1 MFTALEVDKSKT
13 PAQLNPIKEIGKGIS
28 PKLTANELACL
39 IWYVGLILVDFFNST
54 EDDELWEFFMQLQ
67 TISDYVFAPKFTN
80 SMLVYFTE
88 LYEEHLILYQKLWPG
103 CSIKPKQH
111 YLIHI
116 KTIIEH
122 TGPPT
127 FNSCMKYELR
137 NNFFKRSTHTICN
150 FKNIPKSLAF

>member
-1 MFTALEVDKSKT
+1 MTNCENFSCNFR
-13 PAQLNPIKEIGKGIS
+13 Q
-28 PKLTANELACL
+28 
-39 IWYVGLILVDFFNST
+39 F
-54 EDDELWEFFMQLQ
+54 Q
-67 TISDYVFAPKFTN
+67 TRVFAPKFAN
-80 SMLVYFTE
+80 SMQVYFTE

-116 KTIIEH
+116 KTIVEH

-150 FKNIPKSLAF
+150 FKNIPKSLAFWNQMAALYNLFENKHFRSCCIKSHKLITILVTSLPNHAVIRARLKIQENDIV

>member
-1 MFTALEVDKSKT
+1 MTNCENFSCNFR
-13 PAQLNPIKEIGKGIS
+13 Q
-28 PKLTANELACL
+28 
-39 IWYVGLILVDFFNST
+39 F
-54 EDDELWEFFMQLQ
+54 Q
-67 TISDYVFAPKFTN
+67 TRVFAPKFAN

-116 KTIIEH
+116 KTIVEH

-150 FKNIPKSLAF
+150 FKNIPKSLAFWNQMAALYNLFENKHFRSCCIKSHKLITILVTSLPNHTVIRARLKMQENDIV

>member
-1 MFTALEVDKSKT
+1 MTNCENFSCNFR
-13 PAQLNPIKEIGKGIS
+13 Q
-28 PKLTANELACL
+28 
-39 IWYVGLILVDFFNST
+39 F
-54 EDDELWEFFMQLQ
+54 Q
-67 TISDYVFAPKFTN
+67 TRVFAPKFAN

-150 FKNIPKSLAF
+150 FKNIPKSLAFWNQMAALYNLFENKHFRSCCIKSHKLITILVTSLPNHTVIRARLKMQENDIV